1 MCVFCFFFKQKTAYE
16 MRISDWS
23 SDVCSSDLVSPIE
36 ILKTNRHYSKIV
48 AELAWLG
55 GRADSVQAA
64 ALCAAWFPAIEPM
77 FFERLQQAIAGDALW
92 PRVVL
97 GWRLAWR
104 LRHLRR
110 IGRLRATASRCRRL
124 LLFVTGRLQGPR
136 DLALQTGG
144 PASRQEERRGGK
156 K

>member
-1 MCVFCFFFKQKTAYE
+1 
-16 MRISDWS
+16 
-23 SDVCSSDLVSPIE
+23 
-36 ILKTNRHYSKIV
+36 
-48 AELAWLG
+48 
-55 GRADSVQAA
+55 
-64 ALCAAWFPAIEPM
+64 M
-77 FFERLQQAIAGDALW
+77 FLERLQLAMAGDALW

-124 LLFVTGRLQGPR
+124 LLFVTGRLQGRR

-144 PASRQEERRGGK
+144 AIIAVVGPKGTGKSTVGGQLAGRLRSEEHTSELQSLMRISYAVFCLK
-156 K
+156 KKNTNNKQNNSEIT

>member
-1 MCVFCFFFKQKTAYE
+1 MIRRPPRSTRTDTLFPYTPLF
-16 MRISDWS
+16 RS
-23 SDVCSSDLVSPIE
+23 SPIE

-124 LLFVTGRLQGPR
+124 LLFVTGRLQGRR

-144 PASRQEERRGGK
+144 DRKSTRL
-156 K
+156 

>member
-1 MCVFCFFFKQKTAYE
+1 MIPRPLTSTRTDTLFPYTTLFQ
-16 MRISDWS
+16 S
-23 SDVCSSDLVSPIE
+23 
-36 ILKTNRHYSKIV
+36 LKPNRHYGKIV

-64 ALCAAWFPAIEPM
+64 ALCAARFPAIEPM

-97 GWRLAWR
+97 GWRIAWR

-110 IGRLRATASRCRRL
+110 IGLLRAPASRYRRL
-124 LLFVTGRLQGPR
+124 LLFVPGRPH
-136 DLALQTGG
+136 
-144 PASRQEERRGGK
+144 
-156 K
+156 